1 MKTLKIIFVFVLLA
15 GVVQNS
21 GFSQNLTR
29 GLFGIAPPVD
39 ITSSP
44 NEQPLEYRVD

>member
-1 MKTLKIIFVFVLLA
+1 MKTLKIFFIFVLLA
-15 GVVQNS
+15 GVVHNS
-21 GFSQNLTR
+21 GFAQNLIR

-39 ITSSP
+39 ITSSL

>member
-21 GFSQNLTR
+21 GLCQNLTR

-39 ITSSP
+39 ITSSL
-44 NEQPLEYRVD
+44 NNL